1 MPGKR
6 MRAEAK
12 MVEIPTCSVVEC
24 RVWSV
29 EAGGTSNM
37 QPPFFISHFS
47 FFIFHFSFFISHF
60 SFKIHAGQR
69 LPADTT
75 AMIGESWQSCL
86 STDRRRADFPDLTP
100 TQPGRLHASPHCR
113 FVKLSGL
120 GRKASESIKSEI
132 IPSLFPV
139 PEHTQGRGFFITPS
153 PPHGTNIFAIPLLP
167 FADLFVSSRSLLYHL
182 NRLQIL

>member
-1 MPGKR
+1 
-6 MRAEAK
+6 MRRSGMWNLER
-12 MVEIPTCSVVEC
+12 IRRT
-24 RVWSV
+24 
-29 EAGGTSNM
+29 T
-37 QPPFFISHFS
+37 ISHFS
-47 FFIFHFSFFISHF
+47 FYIFHFSFPISHF
-60 SFKIHAGQR
+60 RFPRVSAFRQTPPSTR
-69 LPADTT
+69 L
-75 AMIGESWQSCL
+75 GNRGQSCL
-86 STDRRRADFPDLTP
+86 STDCRRADFPDLTP

>member
-29 EAGGTSNM
+29 EAGGASNM
-37 QPPFFISHFS
+37 QPPFFISHV
-47 FFIFHFSFFISHF
+47 IFFISHF
-60 SFKIHAGQR
+60 SFLILDFRFPRVSAFRQTPPSTR
-69 LPADTT
+69 L
-75 AMIGESWQSCL
+75 GNRGQSCL

-113 FVKLSGL
+113 FVKLSDHICPPS
-120 GRKASESIKSEI
+120 RKAAK
-132 IPSLFPV
+132 PQALATLPTDV
-139 PEHTQGRGFFITPS
+139 ARAFFIT
-153 PPHGTNIFAIPLLP
+153 
-167 FADLFVSSRSLLYHL
+167 FVA
-182 NRLQIL
+182 